1 MKVTKKQLRKI
12 IREAMGSPDLAA
24 IDFYSSLPLS
34 LQRLDPGIGPQK
46 DAWLSVRD
54 GLSEAGDDAAGTF
67 AMLALDL
74 GVDPQEM
81 ADNFPSL
88 AKHIR
93 SLSSADLVD
102 IAESLV

>member
-1 MKVTKKQLRKI
+1 MKITKRQLRRI
-12 IREAMGSPDLAA
+12 LREAMGSPDLAA

-34 LQRLDPGIGPQK
+34 LQRLDPSIGPQK

-54 GLSEAGDDAAGTF
+54 SLAEAGDDAVRTF

-74 GVDPQEM
+74 GVDPPEM

-93 SLSSADLVD
+93 QLSGQELRD
-102 IAESLV
+102 IAESL